1 MKTSIKLGIV
11 GWVFLILSFT
21 KLADLYFIF
30 SAIFLA
36 ASFVTEEIE
45 RLDGK
50 NKL

>member
-1 MKTSIKLGIV
+1 MKTSIKLCIIGFI
-11 GWVFLILSFT
+11 FLIGSFT
-21 KLADLYFIF
+21 QPVDLCLNCC
-30 SAIFLA
+30 AIFFV